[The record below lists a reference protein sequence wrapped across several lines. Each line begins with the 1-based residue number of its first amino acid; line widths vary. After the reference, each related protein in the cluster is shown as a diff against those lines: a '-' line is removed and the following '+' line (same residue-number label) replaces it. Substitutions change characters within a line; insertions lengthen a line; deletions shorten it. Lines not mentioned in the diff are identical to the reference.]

1 MAQSLFSQGSYHEER
16 PLAEALVGES
26 VWRDAL
32 VRPCSL
38 HEGLPFTYTVWKGWL
53 SWASLVPWQD
63 TFITTSDRITLTS
76 QARIAVLS

>member
-16 PLAEALVGES
+16 LLAEALVGES

-38 HEGLPFTYTVWKGWL
+38 HEGWPFTYTV
-53 SWASLVPWQD
+53 
-63 TFITTSDRITLTS
+63 
-76 QARIAVLS
+76 